1 MKSSIRFREKLFLVG
16 VFLGSLFFNLK
27 YISQHAFLHDWD
39 ERFHALVAKNLAEN
53 MLLPLLY
60 NGSPVTVCDHT
71 SWVCNTVW
79 LHKQPLFLWQMA
91 LSIKVFGATEWA
103 VRFPSALMLSLLVFP
118 VFRIGKIMFN
128 SQTGL
133 LAALLTVSN
142 WFILEHIDGQ
152 MGMDHND
159 VAFMFYVIL
168 SIWALMEYI
177 QRPQWRYLILMGL
190 FSGCAMLNKWV
201 IGLLVFEGFFIYS
214 LMQGVKVLPQNSLRL
229 WLSAIIAFVLF
240 LPWQVYCFTHFHDN
254 AMYEWSYNQRHFW
267 EVLEG
272 HWHERYFYL
281 NQLKYQFSLL
291 QAFVFIGI
299 ILALLKIEKIK
310 LVLPVV
316 IMVISIYVFFT
327 VAATKI
333 VSYVMVTMPLLFI
346 FMAYAFTALIDLI
359 RTRNTGVGVL
369 LYLLLIP
376 LVLLQNFNL
385 SQLQTDYNLNGRS
398 WFQHSSYNKDQ
409 NTIAYK
415 AIARLGLGQK
425 IAIVG
430 YENNAEIEGM
440 FYTDAPC
447 YGFYI
452 PEKDIKAI
460 RSQGY
465 KIVVFKNKIPP
476 LLQGDSSVII
486 LPYNYL

>member
-1 MKSSIRFREKLFLVG
+1 MKDSIRFKEKLFLVG
-16 VFLGSLFFNLK
+16 VFLGSLFFNLE

-60 NGSPVTVCDHT
+60 NGSPVAVCDHT

-91 LSIKVFGATEWA
+91 LSIKVFGVNEWA

-118 VFRIGKIMFN
+118 VFRTGKLLFN

-168 SIWALMEYI
+168 SIWALTEYI

-201 IGLLVFEGFFIYS
+201 IGLLVFEGFFIHS

-229 WLSAIIAFVLF
+229 GLSAIIAFVLF

-299 ILALLKIEKIK
+299 IFALLKIEKIK

-333 VSYVMVTMPLLFI
+333 TSYVMVTMPLLFV
-346 FMAYAFTALIDLI
+346 FMAYAFTSIFDFF
-359 RTRNTGVGVL
+359 RTRNAIVGVA
-369 LYLLLIP
+369 LYLLFTPLI
-376 LVLLQNFNL
+376 LVQNFNL
-385 SQLQTDYNLNGRS
+385 SRLQEDYDLKGTA
-398 WFQHSSYNKDQ
+398 WFQRSNYNKQQ
-409 NTIAYK
+409 NTVTYKRIAKMGLPEK
-415 AIARLGLGQK
+415 AIIIGL
-425 IAIVG
+425 
-430 YENNAEIEGM
+430 ENFGTIEGM
-440 FYTDAPC
+440 FYIGIPC
-447 YGFYI
+447 YGYNI
-452 PEKDIKAI
+452 SDKDIKAI
-460 RSQGY
+460 RLQGY
-465 KIVVFKNKIPP
+465 KIVVFQNKIPP
-476 LLQGDSSVII
+476 TLQGDSSVMV
-486 LPYNYL
+486 LPYYYL